1 MKNKLNQAGLFL
13 IELLI
18 ATLIGAFLLGG
29 VLQVFISSKQT
40 YRMQENLS
48 RLQENG
54 RFALQMISRDARA
67 AGYRQCYTAPV
78 LALPISGTNNLG
90 LNSSDTLIMQF
101 MQWSKDICSVT
112 APLSTITYS
121 IQTGTSGQPSLFKT
135 LVTNGTATT
144 TPNKEV
150 VEGVENIQI
159 LFGADTD
166 VTPDYTPNYYVPAG
180 TTGLNLAQVVSLR
193 ITIWVR
199 TMDDNLA
206 TVTANGDRRIRH
218 AFTSTIAVRN
228 RLP

>member
-54 RFALQMISRDARA
+54 RFALQMISRDART
-67 AGYRQCYTAPV
+67 AGYRECYTAPV
-78 LALPISGTNNLG
+78 LASSISGTNNSG
-90 LNSSDTLIMQF
+90 LNSSDTLIMQ
-101 MQWSKDICSVT
+101 WSTGICSDT
-112 APLSTITYS
+112 ALLSTITYS

-135 LVTNGTATT
+135 LVTNGTTT
-144 TPNKEV
+144 TTTTNEV